1 MSENLQ
7 QQPSEEVDLG
17 HLFKL
22 IGNAFSRLF
31 KFIGSIL
38 NSLFLAFVWL
48 VFFIKK
54 HVFKFILAA
63 ILGFSFGVLKEK
75 ISEPV
80 FKSSIVVKQNYDTGE
95 ELNGLIERYNDLI
108 SERDSV
114 VLAEN
119 LKITT
124 KEANSLKELKLE
136 SILDEN
142 QKLKLFDVYTKE
154 MDSVLASN
162 ISFESYLEKGREYDY
177 RYQKITLKA
186 KTKGVFN
193 KVLTQ
198 IVANVESSAFFKN
211 EQMKDLTELTR
222 RENIIKESLK
232 ESDSLQKVYQFVLE
246 KSAEATTG
254 SQTSV
259 TIDNT
264 EDKSITKE
272 FELYTKDIE
281 LRRELVQI
289 EREKEDLA
297 KILEIVSNVQNEG
310 TLDSNTEI
318 FGFPLSNKVF
328 YSSFLIILV
337 FMVLI
342 ALEFL
347 KFLERFKDK
356 VQQK

>member
-1 MSENLQ
+1 MSENIQ
-7 QQPSEEVDLG
+7 HQPSEEVDLG
-17 HLFKL
+17 QLFKL
-22 IGNAFSRLF
+22 IGNTFNRLF

-48 VFFIKK
+48 IFFIRRHIVKLG
-54 HVFKFILAA
+54 LAA
-63 ILGFSFGVLKEK
+63 VIGFGFGYLKEK
-75 ISEPV
+75 TSDPV
-80 FKSSIVVKQNYDTGE
+80 FKSSIVIKQNYETGE
-95 ELNGLIERYNDLI
+95 VLNSLVERYNDLI
-108 SERDSV
+108 SEKDSI

-119 LKITT
+119 LKISP
-124 KEANSLKELKLE
+124 KQANSLKELKLE

-154 MDSVLASN
+154 MDSVLASS
-162 ISFESYLEKGREYDY
+162 ISFESYLEKGKEYDY
-177 RYQKITLKA
+177 RYQRITLKA
-186 KTKGVFN
+186 KSKDVFN

-198 IVANVESSAFFKN
+198 LVANVESNTFFKN
-211 EQMKDLTELTR
+211 EQKKDLVELTN

-246 KSAEATTG
+246 KSVEASVG

-272 FELYTKDIE
+272 FELYTKDLE

-297 KILEIVSNVQNEG
+297 DIIEIVSNVQSDG
-310 TLDSNTEI
+310 TFDFKTDI
-318 FGFPLSNKVF
+318 FGFSIGTKVF
-328 YSSFLIILV
+328 YSVSLIILV
-337 FMVLI
+337 FIVLI
-342 ALEFL
+342 GLEFL
-347 KFLERFKDK
+347 KFLEKYKDK
-356 VQQK
+356 V

>member
-7 QQPSEEVDLG
+7 PQPSEEVDLG
-17 HLFKL
+17 QLFRL
-22 IGNAFSRLF
+22 IGNVFNKLF
-31 KFIGSIL
+31 NLIGSIL

-48 VFFIKK
+48 VFFVKK
-54 HVFKFILAA
+54 HLLKFALAA
-63 ILGFSFGVLKEK
+63 VIGFGFGFIKEK
-75 ISEPV
+75 SSDPLY
-80 FKSSIVVKQNYDTGE
+80 KSAIVVKQNYDTGE

-108 SERDSV
+108 SEKDSV
-114 VLAEN
+114 VLAKN
-119 LKITT
+119 LNITP
-124 KEANSLKELKLE
+124 KEANSLQELKLE

-154 MDSVLASN
+154 MDSVLASS

-186 KTKGVFN
+186 KSKDVFN

-198 IVANVESSAFFKN
+198 IVANIESNTFFKN
-211 EQMKDLTELTR
+211 EQMKDLAELTR
-222 RENIIKESLK
+222 RENIIRESLK

-246 KSAEATTG
+246 KSVEATSG

-272 FELYTKDIE
+272 FELYTNDIE
-281 LRRELVQI
+281 LRRELVEI

-297 KILEIVSNVQNEG
+297 EILEIVSNVQNEG
-310 TLDSNTEI
+310 TFDFSTDIL
-318 FGFPLSNKVF
+318 GFTVSKKIL
-328 YSSFLIILV
+328 YGSFLTILV
-337 FMVLI
+337 FTILI

-347 KFLERFKDK
+347 KFLERYKDK
-356 VQQK
+356 V